1 MALPKV
7 LARMEAKL
15 DEVLAI
21 LKQPPAL
28 PPENGMDETT
38 IDPAAVAAALDY
50 DTYTAREILARVASL
65 EPWQRQALHTYEAAH
80 ANRKSVLEALSA

>member
-7 LARMEAKL
+7 LARIEAKL
-15 DEVLAI
+15 DEVLAL

-28 PPENGMDETT
+28 ESEIEETPVNP
-38 IDPAAVAAALDY
+38 DAVAAALDY
-50 DTYTAREILARVASL
+50 DTYTAKEIVDRVASL

-80 ANRKSVLEALSA
+80 ANRKTVLEALSG